1 MPAPDLDTLRNKK
14 IQCIKQL
21 REETGVGLKEA
32 KEACDKHCR
41 EADSPTANPELIWAR
56 MTAAAKGETAPV
68 TLMPPPPLIQPA
80 NLREAVRVEADNAHQ
95 MGHPEIALRLYKALL
110 DYPDNATYTIE

>member
-21 REETGVGLKEA
+21 REETGVGLREA
-32 KEACDKHCR
+32 KEAVDIHSH
-41 EADSPTANPELIWAR
+41 EATGPTANPELIWAR
-56 MTAAAKGETAPV
+56 MTATANGQTAPV

-80 NLREAVRVEADNAHQ
+80 NLREAVRVEADNAHS
-95 MGHPEIALRLYKALL
+95 MGHAEIALRLYKVLL